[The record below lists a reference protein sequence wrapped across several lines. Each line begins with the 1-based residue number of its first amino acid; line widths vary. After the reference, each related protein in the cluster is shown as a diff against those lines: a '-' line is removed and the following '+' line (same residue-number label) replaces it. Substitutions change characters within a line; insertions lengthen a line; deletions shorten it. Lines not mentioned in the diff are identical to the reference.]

1 MALATSTSTAKRLP
15 VINDRCALRRNVA
28 VQPYRRCS
36 VCSLKLRQC
45 HAWQSSA
52 MSFALVV
59 FMLVPLVGHEPW
71 MIRLSVASSLILL
84 LIQGVANHKRTD
96 ALIFG
101 QHELTRAS
109 ESLERTN
116 AELEQSRG
124 GLEREVAART
134 ERLREAN
141 VALAGAN
148 LELAELARKREE
160 MVLEVSHDLRTP
172 LTSVKGAAENL
183 LDGIAGPLR
192 ESQREYVEIVRDHA
206 ERLIAAIN
214 KLLDS
219 TRGQTVRVAL
229 EPAPVDV
236 TALTREVVRGLQP
249 IAEERGVTLEVKGNG
264 ARTVA
269 DPDKLRQVVENL
281 VGNALK
287 FTDRGGSVVVSSEED
302 DANVLITVDDTGVGM
317 APADLEHVFDRFYR
331 ARADGEERPGS
342 GLGLAITR
350 DLVRLHGGDV
360 LARSALGKGST
371 FSALLP
377 RRAA

>member
-1 MALATSTSTAKRLP
+1 
-15 VINDRCALRRNVA
+15 
-28 VQPYRRCS
+28 
-36 VCSLKLRQC
+36 
-45 HAWQSSA
+45 
-52 MSFALVV
+52 
-59 FMLVPLVGHEPW
+59 
-71 MIRLSVASSLILL
+71 
-84 LIQGVANHKRTD
+84 
-96 ALIFG
+96 
-101 QHELTRAS
+101 
-109 ESLERTN
+109 
-116 AELEQSRG
+116 
-124 GLEREVAART
+124 
-134 ERLREAN
+134 
-141 VALAGAN
+141 
-148 LELAELARKREE
+148 

-183 LDGIAGPLR
+183 LDGIAGPLG

-206 ERLIAAIN
+206 ERLIGAIN

-219 TRGQTVRVAL
+219 TRGESVRVAL
-229 EPAPVDV
+229 ESAPVDV

-269 DPDKLRQVVENL
+269 DPDKLRKVVENL

-287 FTDRGGSVVVSSEED
+287 FTDRGGSVIVSSEED
-302 DANVLITVDDTGVGM
+302 DANVRITVDDTGVGM
-317 APADLEHVFDRFYR
+317 AEADLEHVFDRFYR
-331 ARADGEERPGS
+331 AQADGGERPGS

-371 FSALLP
+371 FSAVLP